1 MITWTSKALLAG
13 ATCVALAGCEEL
25 GGFGGAQNNGLPFA
39 SLAGGSVNLVPPVGY
54 CVDKRSVR
62 QRFAVMA
69 RCDTLGGEASF
80 GAPLAVITAAAVDQ
94 GTDTD
99 AGTNSETVLSR
110 RTSGT
115 LTLLEINGSAPS
127 PEMRDVYWRAVG
139 PVGDQ
144 VIGLAIYEGENG
156 EPLGERAPSLLTE
169 TMQRTRARTAAVLGA
184 AQDNSA
190 TTPVKPE

>member
-1 MITWTSKALLAG
+1 MITWTSKAFLAG
-13 ATCVALAGCEEL
+13 ATCVALAGCDEL
-25 GGFGGAQNNGLPFA
+25 AGFGGAQSNGLPFA
-39 SLAGGSVNLVPPVGY
+39 SLAGGSVSLVPPVGY

-69 RCDTLGGEASF
+69 RCDTLGGDASF

-94 GTDTD
+94 GTD
-99 AGTNSETVLSR
+99 AGAGSGNETVLTR

-115 LTLLEINGSAPS
+115 LTLLEVNGSPPS
-127 PEMRDVYWRAVG
+127 PEMRNVYWRAVG

-156 EPLGERAPSLLTE
+156 EPLGESAPSLLTE
-169 TMQRTRARTAAVLGA
+169 TMQRTRARTAAVLRA

-190 TTPVKPE
+190 TTLVKPE